1 MPTKGKY
8 VTKKKP
14 ILTWPRPN
22 NNCTNPYTF
31 EQNMLRNKTISHKKK
46 TFLMQ
51 ILTRDSEDT
60 FFSWPIQRT
69 HEAEEEYFSH
79 KKPPHL
85 TWSVQTTNWCWGLG
99 PARAP
104 ADQFSE
110 LSKKAHIFSDVL
122 CVYTF
127 WVFEDVFLETN
138 SEFCLGLVTSNNY
151 LMNASVELWEACQ
164 MCLVFSYSVMESWE
178 DGFSIFH
185 HTVFKTAIILSCSKA
200 GTLECP

>member
-1 MPTKGKY
+1 MSP
-8 VTKKKP
+8 KKKKKPSSLDLVFRKNNIQNRCSLDLVSPNNDTNGVDANKRKVYYKKKRKP

-110 LSKKAHIFSDVL
+110 LSKKAQVFSDVL
-122 CVYTF
+122 
-127 WVFEDVFLETN
+127 W
-138 SEFCLGLVTSNNY
+138 
-151 LMNASVELWEACQ
+151 
-164 MCLVFSYSVMESWE
+164 
-178 DGFSIFH
+178 I
-185 HTVFKTAIILSCSKA
+185 
-200 GTLECP
+200 